1 MIRVGSS
8 RSEIAA
14 MKPRSDFQRNSGA
27 QFINRSWKQIL
38 PLVSE
43 KLYTI
48 AKKNPNGVVGVIGQF
63 IDEETILTFKR
74 LLNQLGIESS
84 NISIQNSE
92 SKWNK
97 NINIDFRANHL
108 LNKKLNTQR
117 ATLRL
122 FETPRQEA
130 IGDAGACDYVLL
142 IGSTPRYEASL

>member
-8 RSEIAA
+8 RAEIAA
-14 MKPRSDFQRNSGA
+14 MKPRPGLQGSPGA
-27 QFINRSWKQIL
+27 QFINQSRKQIL

-63 IDEETILTFKR
+63 IDEETILMFKKS
-74 LLNQLGIESS
+74 LNKPGIESS
-84 NISIQNSE
+84 NISIQNPE

-108 LNKKLNTQR
+108 SNKKLNTQR
-117 ATLRL
+117 ATL
-122 FETPRQEA
+122 
-130 IGDAGACDYVLL
+130 
-142 IGSTPRYEASL
+142 GSL